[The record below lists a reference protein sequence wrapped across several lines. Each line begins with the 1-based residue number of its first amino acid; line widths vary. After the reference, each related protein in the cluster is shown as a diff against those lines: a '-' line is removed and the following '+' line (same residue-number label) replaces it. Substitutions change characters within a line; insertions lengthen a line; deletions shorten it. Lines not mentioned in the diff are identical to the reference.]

1 VAQQGDAGEILDPF
15 YYVVLVCCGTPLEC
29 LQVDVDVYL
38 AKRHLLP
45 QLQGVIRDVLTLGR
59 MHDATKRGMCSF
71 ACNLTHYPSAFIVY
85 VNFLCLLSVLSE
97 SLTRGRKRRS

>member
-1 VAQQGDAGEILDPF
+1 MAQQGDAGEILDPF

-59 MHDATKRGMCSF
+59 MHDATKRACVPLHAILPITLLHSLCMSTSF
-71 ACNLTHYPSAFIVY
+71 VSFQSCPNP
-85 VNFLCLLSVLSE
+85 
-97 SLTRGRKRRS
+97 